1 MTTVT
6 SRFKVRDIL
15 EDTVELKE
23 MNNGY
28 IVFVDHADY
37 LYDTPEIVDNLRDL
51 HSGDTVKL
59 TLESQ
64 NKKNTIWKITKIHDE

>member
-15 EDTVELKE
+15 EESFELKE

-28 IVFVDHADY
+28 ITFVEHAEY
-37 LYDTPEIVDNLRDL
+37 LYDDPQLLNNIRDF
-51 HSGDTVKL
+51 STGDIVKL